1 MLSQS
6 LLSENQKEIL
16 KEIRDASYET
26 LRGKDKNGIPFLK
39 HIFELHYKI
48 FGETCSSCPGKIAG
62 YIQKLKNFNTNIK
75 MEIIKSEFQLQEGV
89 IIPVT
94 GTSDVYSQHNLTDE
108 IAIKLLSENP
118 NRKLLFRTLPENV
131 DELIEAY
138 ISEIEVKGDDNKDG
152 DDQDDTLVSIG
163 NAKVTVEEALSLL
176 EIINIKT
183 KANTVVGVG
192 KKIKEL
198 TPELL
203 KELTLIASDFVS
215 MRQSLTQTTEG
226 VKTIDELKSEYD
238 AALIAFQELEV
249 AGTEDQK
256 AVAFKALEDA
266 QIALEEAEKLI
277 NKGE

>member
-1 MLSQS
+1 MLNQS
-6 LLSENQKEIL
+6 FLSEKEEEIL

-26 LRGKDKNGIPFLK
+26 LRVKDKNGIPFLK

-89 IIPVT
+89 IIPVA

-108 IAIKLLSENP
+108 KAIKLLAENP
-118 NRKLLFRTLPENV
+118 NRKSLFRTLPENI

-138 ISEIEVKGDDNKDG
+138 ISELEVAGTEDG
-152 DDQDDTLVSIG
+152 DGSLDLVIIG
-163 NAKVTVEEALSLL
+163 ENKITIAEAISLL

-203 KELTLIASDFVS
+203 KELTLITSDFVA

-226 VKTIDELKSEYD
+226 VKTIQELREEYE
-238 AALIAFQELEV
+238 AALSAFQELEV
-249 AGTEDQK
+249 AGTEDGK
-256 AVAFKALEDA
+256 SVAFKVLEDA
-266 QIALEEAEKLI
+266 QVALEEAENLI